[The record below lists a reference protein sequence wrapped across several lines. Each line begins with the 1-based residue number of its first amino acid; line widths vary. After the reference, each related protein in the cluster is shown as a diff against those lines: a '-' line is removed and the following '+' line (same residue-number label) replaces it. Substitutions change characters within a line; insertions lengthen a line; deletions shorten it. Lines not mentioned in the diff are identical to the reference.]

1 MEALE
6 PAFAEVRRQLSEL
19 GGKVEQVRV
28 SAEAR
33 QGPENQAW
41 QGIQQVR
48 TALATLTQLPESQQ
62 ALHAQVASA
71 VRDLEAI
78 KGRWSREDQAYT
90 SLQRL
95 SAVML
100 GSATAGAAGER
111 VVEEALSTLPPQW
124 RVTDHRVGGKPVEF
138 AVRLPDGLLLP
149 IDSKVVAQS
158 ELDALDHAP
167 EPERRKTLENQLR
180 AKVLAKAREVTKY
193 LDGRSAGFAIAAVPD
208 AAYQLCG
215 AVLPQAYQ
223 EHRVLIVPYS
233 MLAPFVLLVYEQHR
247 HSEMDLDAARA
258 QRLLDDA
265 QAHTRAALEE
275 LNGRVATSLTT
286 LKNGSQ
292 ELNDHLSQAVTALSR
307 LRGAAD
313 GAPAR

>member
-1 MEALE
+1 M
-6 PAFAEVRRQLSEL
+6 
-19 GGKVEQVRV
+19 
-28 SAEAR
+28 
-33 QGPENQAW
+33 
-41 QGIQQVR
+41 
-48 TALATLTQLPESQQ
+48 
-62 ALHAQVASA
+62 
-71 VRDLEAI
+71 
-78 KGRWSREDQAYT
+78 
-90 SLQRL
+90 
-95 SAVML
+95 
-100 GSATAGAAGER
+100 
-111 VVEEALSTLPPQW
+111 
-124 RVTDHRVGGKPVEF
+124 
-138 AVRLPDGLLLP
+138 
-149 IDSKVVAQS
+149 AQS
-158 ELDALDHAP
+158 ELDALDHTP
-167 EPERRKTLENQLR
+167 EPAQRKTLESQLR

-215 AVLPQAYQ
+215 AVLSQAYQ

-307 LRGAAD
+307 LRGAAE
-313 GAPAR
+313 GAPAAR